1 MLLFSVT
8 VPKSLSVAT
17 PLLRALR
24 DYAISGRQT
33 DSTKA
38 HGLVSFK
45 KRHFSFS
52 REPFPA
58 L

>member
-38 HGLVSFK
+38 HGRC
-45 KRHFSFS
+45 KRK
-52 REPFPA
+52 RTRW
-58 L
+58 